1 MEVPIELKKRYLD
14 RRIRELELLKSSISR
29 DDYSGALMLGHQVKG
44 NAVTFDLPQV
54 APFGVAIE
62 SAAKMRDKDLV
73 QTLIRKMEILVK
85 DARAAIIT

>member
-14 RRIRELELLKSSISR
+14 RRIQELDLLKSSVSR
-29 DDYSGALMLGHQVKG
+29 DDYSGALKLGHQVKG
-44 NAVTFDLPQV
+44 NAMTFDLPQV

-73 QTLIRKMEILVK
+73 QTLISKMEILIK
-85 DARAAIIT
+85 DARAAILS